1 MTSFGWKKKSPHL
14 LNSNVSFILGSSK
27 NNDAKSRSEISDDS
41 DNEDNSHN
49 WIDAYRKRKVDQTS
63 ESRDQKILRLKDE
76 GVTLAENE
84 EYWQAIGRWDE
95 ALKIQQQN
103 IPPEKTSKVYH
114 EMKSQAFIQL
124 HEWEPAIES
133 AKLALKS
140 DPNWHSAHQTL
151 GRAYLGVGNVLEAV
165 KAFSRARHICPQDEE
180 IKILDLEWANSLLI
194 HKKLMAAAKELN
206 ENKEMSQ

>member
-1 MTSFGWKKKSPHL
+1 MTSFGWKKKSPNLH
-14 LNSNVSFILGSSK
+14 NSNVSVILGSSK

-49 WIDAYRKRKVDQTS
+49 WIDAYKKRRVDQNS
-63 ESRDQKILRLKDE
+63 ESRDQKILRLKNE

-95 ALKIQQQN
+95 VLKILQLN
-103 IPPEKTSKVYH
+103 IPPDQTIKVYH
-114 EMKSQAFIQL
+114 EMKSQALIQL

-151 GRAYLGVGNVLEAV
+151 GRAHLGIGNVLEAV

-180 IKILDLEWANSLLI
+180 IKIQDLEWANSLLI

-206 ENKEMSQ
+206 ERKELLP